1 MFESLPALSDDIVR
15 SVLMPE
21 ADSFARLA
29 IRDWESAQQDI
40 TRELT
45 QIERENPGLAKGIK
59 DTVDGLIELYQAH
72 IWPVES
78 VVLRVWLLKGVCLIC
93 RGLDH
98 ACWAEKMA
106 HEL

>member
-1 MFESLPALSDDIVR
+1 VFENLPTLSEDIVR
-15 SVLMPE
+15 SLITPE

-29 IRDWESAQQDI
+29 IRDLEGAQQDI
-40 TRELT
+40 TRELN

-59 DTVDGLIELYQAH
+59 DAVDGLIALYQAH

-78 VVLRVWLLKGVCLIC
+78 MVLRTWLLKGICLIC

-98 ACWAEKMA
+98 ACWAEKMGRQ
-106 HEL
+106 L

>member
-1 MFESLPALSDDIVR
+1 VFESLPTLSDDIVR
-15 SVLMPE
+15 SLIMPE

-29 IRDWESAQQDI
+29 IRDWDGAQQDI
-40 TRELT
+40 TRELN
-45 QIERENPGLAKGIK
+45 QIERENPGLAKGIQ

-78 VVLRVWLLKGVCLIC
+78 IVLRTWLLKGICLIC

-98 ACWAEKMA
+98 ACWAENMA
-106 HEL
+106 REI